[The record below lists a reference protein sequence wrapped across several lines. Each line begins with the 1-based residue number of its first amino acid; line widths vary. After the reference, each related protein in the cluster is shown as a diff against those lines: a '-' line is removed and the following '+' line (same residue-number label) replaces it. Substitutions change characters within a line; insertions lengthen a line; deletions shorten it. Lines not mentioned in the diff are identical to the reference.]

1 MYFLDSTKSVEIKE
15 EQVEVMDDDNDDVIV
30 GIADEEIDI
39 NLKSEICDINHPDIK
54 EEDDSS
60 AAVEND
66 QKEEDSAPGHDDP
79 LHFDNYIV
87 PESFQYVAE
96 PYVLFY

>member
-1 MYFLDSTKSVEIKE
+1 
-15 EQVEVMDDDNDDVIV
+15 
-30 GIADEEIDI
+30 
-39 NLKSEICDINHPDIK
+39 LKSEICDINHPDIK

-96 PYVLFY
+96 LYVLFY